1 MCQSRYIESV
11 SIQGP
16 NLNILQA
23 VRYQSQSSPKYIFP
37 IQSQIEL
44 KITNSVQC
52 SDIQTGQYCK

>member
-23 VRYQSQSSPKYIFP
+23 AFAYQSQPSPKHIF
-37 IQSQIEL
+37 L
-44 KITNSVQC
+44 FKVKLN
-52 SDIQTGQYCK
+52 